1 LLVESFLPQGFASAN
16 ARKGEE
22 MLQTFRRL
30 LSDDAG
36 ATAIEY
42 GLICAAIALA
52 IITLLQTLGTN
63 LVALLTG
70 LLAAFG

>member
-1 LLVESFLPQGFASAN
+1 MFSTFTRLPKDES
-16 ARKGEE
+16 
-22 MLQTFRRL
+22 
-30 LSDDAG
+30 G
-36 ATAIEY
+36 ATSIEY

-70 LLAAFG
+70 LLNAFP

>member
-1 LLVESFLPQGFASAN
+1 MFHTL
-16 ARKGEE
+16 
-22 MLQTFRRL
+22 TRL
-30 LSDDAG
+30 LANDSG

-70 LLAAFG
+70 LLNAFG

>member
-1 LLVESFLPQGFASAN
+1 MFAIV
-16 ARKGEE
+16 
-22 MLQTFRRL
+22 TRL
-30 LSDDAG
+30 LNNESG
-36 ATAIEY
+36 ATSIEY